1 MARSVAG
8 PVLALL
14 LGLLVGAVGSFAQE
28 VRAGRVPA
36 GLLLA
41 LLASAVAVA
50 LASALGTS
58 RLLPVAATVGWLVA
72 VVPLSGRRPE
82 GDLVVSGDT
91 TGYVWAYG
99 GMALVACTC
108 LACIALAASR
118 EGRR

>member
-1 MARSVAG
+1 VAA

-14 LGLLVGAVGSFAQE
+14 MGLLAGTVGSFAQE
-28 VRAGRVPA
+28 IRAGGVPA
-36 GLLLA
+36 GLLA
-41 LLASAVAVA
+41 GLLASVLAVGV
-50 LASALGTS
+50 ASAMGPS

-99 GMALVACTC
+99 GMALVACAC
-108 LACIALAASR
+108 LASVALAASR
-118 EGRR
+118 GPRR